1 MPSGRT
7 PGSREAQVLF
17 ACVLSACMSVA
28 VSLVAPAPAFA
39 DPKATVSVTVIH
51 ARKGPPHLN
60 VVLQPMWDT
69 LRQTFGEKFAY
80 YEVLG
85 QASRKVDSGEPVE
98 LQLPTGV
105 RFAAIY
111 NGVTP
116 EKGLLRVNV
125 EMGEFRTK
133 VRIHDGGV
141 FFQAG
146 QKHDGGTLIVAVR
159 AVLDGK

>member
-1 MPSGRT
+1 MRCDGAR
-7 PGSREAQVLF
+7 VLR
-17 ACVLSACMSVA
+17 AVLAW
-28 VSLVAPAPAFA
+28 LVAAMVVVVLGAPATASA
-39 DPKATVSVTVIH
+39 DPKAVVSVTVIH
-51 ARKGPPHLN
+51 AKKGPPHLN
-60 VVLQPMWDT
+60 AALKPMWDT

-80 YEVLG
+80 YEILN
-85 QASRKVDSGEPVE
+85 QASQKVDSGAPVDVK
-98 LQLPTGV
+98 LPNGQ

-111 NGVTP
+111 NGITP
-116 EKGLLRVNV
+116 DKGLLRVNV

-159 AVLDGK
+159 AMLDKN